1 MPIHTHAYKTRS
13 SSPSVGG
20 YICNT
25 NANTPTVFF
34 RLVACPRLL
43 GMGGVISLYKPTTTL
58 QPKVLGFVRCTLS
71 HSLFP
76 KAMDNQPEKYSTRL
90 DHQVLVWG
98 TIYATPM
105 PIHTH
110 TYKTRSTSPG
120 VGDYICNTYSHLQDL
135 MYAACFSFYSVCI
148 GIGVTY
154 IVQT

>member
-1 MPIHTHAYKTRS
+1 MQHQCQHTCKTQS
-13 SSPSVGG
+13 SSPGVGD
-20 YICNT
+20 YWCCMCNT
-25 NANTPTVFF
+25 NANTYS
-34 RLVACPRLL
+34 RLQDSIIKSQCGGLYMQHQCQHTYCIFQVGCPRLL
-43 GMGGVISLYKPTTTL
+43 EMGGVISLYKPTTTL

-110 TYKTRSTSPG
+110 TYQG
-120 VGDYICNTYSHLQDL
+120 FIQD
-135 MYAACFSFYSVCI
+135 F
-148 GIGVTY
+148 
-154 IVQT
+154 